1 MRNGGIAVK
10 EWKPEAVVAMLSLL
24 FAAFA
29 GGYFLGTSRVSTLEP
44 VVMTSRAAPSQEEAL
59 TAPGEEK
66 PAAPEPES
74 GDARIDI
81 NTASADELT
90 TLPGIGETLAGR
102 IVADREKNGP
112 FSSVDELTR
121 VDGVGEKKLE
131 EISDLVTAGGS
142 E

>member
-1 MRNGGIAVK
+1 MK
-10 EWKPEAVVAMLSLL
+10 EWRPEAVVAMISLL

-59 TAPGEEK
+59 TAPGEE
-66 PAAPEPES
+66 AAPEPES
-74 GDARIDI
+74 ARIDL

-90 TLPGIGETLAGR
+90 TLPGIGETLAAR

-112 FSSVDELTR
+112 FTSVEELTR
-121 VDGVGEKKLE
+121 VEGVGEKKLE
-131 EISDLVTAGGS
+131 ELSNLVTAGGS